1 MSTSILILVA
11 VFYVVVSV
19 IAYTVYAVDKKAAI
33 KKRQRVS
40 EKSLHLL
47 ALAGGW
53 PGAWFAQQRLRHKTQ
68 KTSFR
73 LMFWMT
79 VALNVGG
86 LWVLMPFILGH

>member
-1 MSTSILILVA
+1 MILVA

-33 KKRQRVS
+33 KKRQRVR